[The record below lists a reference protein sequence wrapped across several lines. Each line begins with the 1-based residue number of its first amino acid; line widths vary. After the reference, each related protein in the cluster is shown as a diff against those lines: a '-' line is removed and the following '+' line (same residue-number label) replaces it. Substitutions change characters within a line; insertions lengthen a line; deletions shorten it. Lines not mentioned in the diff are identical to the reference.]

1 MLVEPTP
8 CRERCPPAVTSDRT
22 PYTVPRTPDTGC
34 DLQSVTTRHGP
45 LCSTPIAVVSC
56 SHARHF
62 SIERPCQTGAGTPWV
77 RARVAL
83 TAVAGLPSFRTAP
96 TLNPA
101 GLCSR
106 AASASGGR
114 VPSQPGQE
122 PLAGVPHSTGRR
134 SVGLL
139 AHCQGLPGSGG
150 FDDGH
155 SRASGDPLSPS
166 LMIGVPPCRVPPGH
180 LLRGGGGGGAFW
192 AQTSQWTVAGG
203 N

>member
-1 MLVEPTP
+1 MPANRFAEEDSALVLVKPTP

-101 GLCSR
+101 GLCSC
-106 AASASGGR
+106 AASAGSGR
-114 VPSQPGQE
+114 VFSEPGQE
-122 PLAGVPHSTGRR
+122 PLAGVPHSTCRG
-134 SVGLL
+134 SVGLPATAKACPDL
-139 AHCQGLPGSGG
+139 V
-150 FDDGH
+150 
-155 SRASGDPLSPS
+155 ASTMGILGPREIPSVPLS
-166 LMIGVPPCRVPPGH
+166 
-180 LLRGGGGGGAFW
+180 
-192 AQTSQWTVAGG
+192 
-203 N
+203 